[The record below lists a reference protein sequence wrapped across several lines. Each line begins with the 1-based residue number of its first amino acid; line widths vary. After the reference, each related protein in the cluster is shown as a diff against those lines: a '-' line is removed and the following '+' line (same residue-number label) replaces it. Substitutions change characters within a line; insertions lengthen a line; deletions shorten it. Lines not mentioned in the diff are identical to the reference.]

1 MSLVFDTTTDSLSRT
16 ANNPAVT
23 SFTMMGWFYF
33 TSFASYNICLT
44 LGANASGQYYQ
55 MESNFTGGNSFALYN
70 SAGPSNGN
78 VLSLS
83 TWYHLAMTVAGTGA
97 GQFLGYQ
104 GGVLEVTH
112 AGSATPTNAKM
123 WVGNNPDSD
132 GCPGMRA
139 AAVKVYGAVL
149 TAAEIL
155 QEMRQIA
162 PVRTANLNNFLP
174 MVDSTLANNY
184 KDYSGNAFDLTA
196 GGTLVT
202 ADGPPVP
209 WRQSRRRSRTVAGIG
224 SGAPPDSGSSTGVG
238 MQRPVAQ
245 GWT

>member
-1 MSLVFDTTTDSLSRT
+1 MALVFDTTTDALSGT
-16 ANNPAVT
+16 TGNPTVT

-33 TSFASYNICLT
+33 TSFASYNICLN
-44 LGANASGQYYQ
+44 LGANASTQYYQ
-55 MESNFTGGNSFALYN
+55 VVSDPTLANRFALYN
-70 SAGPSNGN
+70 SAATSSGN
-78 VLSLS
+78 VLSLN

-104 GGVLEVTH
+104 DGALAVTH

-132 GCPGMRA
+132 GCSGMRA

-155 QEMRQIA
+155 LEMWQFL
-162 PVRTANLNNFLP
+162 PMRTANLNRFVP
-174 MVDSTLANNY
+174 MVDLTLANNS
-184 KDYSGNAFDLTA
+184 KDYSGLGLDLTV
-196 GGTLVT
+196 GGT
-202 ADGPPVP
+202 
-209 WRQSRRRSRTVAGIG
+209 
-224 SGAPPDSGSSTGVG
+224 G

-245 GWT
+245 GWV